1 MAKDRASQRSGLGKD
16 PDPKQEDGLGDGPPA
31 QQQTWPGSDAEM
43 RPRADHGEE
52 SYNGSDRLK
61 GLRALITGG
70 DSGIGRAV
78 AIAFAREG
86 ADVAISYL
94 DEEEDAAETVL
105 WIEEAG
111 RRSVAI
117 PGDIGEPEHCREV
130 VRRTV
135 KELGGIDILVNNAGA
150 HWEQEELED
159 ITAEQL
165 ERTFRINV
173 LSMFWITQAAL
184 PHMKE
189 GSAII
194 NTGSVVAL
202 RGSAKLLDYSA
213 TKGAVHV
220 FTMSLAQS
228 LADRS
233 IRVNCVAPG
242 PVWTPL
248 IPATRDPERVEGFG
262 EDTEWERAAQP
273 AELAPAFVFFA
284 SADSRFCTGETL
296 AVSGSTPTR

>member
-1 MAKDRASQRSGLGKD
+1 MTDKTPRAGSKTS
-16 PDPKQEDGLGDGPPA
+16 PDPKDESTTKEPPPA
-31 QQQTWPGSDAEM
+31 QQQEWPGREGEM
-43 RPRADHGEE
+43 RPKADHGEQ
-52 SYNGSDRLK
+52 SYEGSGRLEGK
-61 GLRALITGG
+61 RALITGG

-94 DEEEDAAETVL
+94 SEHDDAAETRRWV
-105 WIEEAG
+105 EQAG
-111 RRSVAI
+111 RRAVTI
-117 PGDIGEPEHCREV
+117 PGDVADHEHCRAV

-135 KELGGIDILVNNAGA
+135 DELGGIDLLINNAAA
-150 HWEQEELED
+150 HWEQKELED
-159 ITAEQL
+159 IPPDQL

-173 LSMFWITQAAL
+173 MSHFWITQAAL
-184 PHMKE
+184 EHME
-189 GSAII
+189 AGSVII

-202 RGSAKLLDYSA
+202 RGSKNLLDYSA
-213 TKGAVHV
+213 SKGAIHV

-262 EDTEWERAAQP
+262 EDTEWGRPAQP

-284 SADSRFCTGETL
+284 SPDSRFCTGETL
-296 AVSGSTPTR
+296 AVTGSTPTR